1 MTALQQIIKEAKA
14 IQRKH
19 KNTSWKDAVSKASEN
34 YNKKHKAKKPVAK
47 KSIHKKSKAMPLKR
61 KTTRRKVSGVKT
73 PSESAVMK
81 QINKVGSEIKH
92 LESMQKKQLMKK
104 HKGAIGATIRK
115 KHTELKKLIKKY

>member
-1 MTALQQIIKEAKA
+1 MTALQQITKQAKA
-14 IQRKH
+14 LQRKN
-19 KNTSWKDAVSKASEN
+19 KKLSWKDAIAKASEI

-47 KSIHKKSKAMPLKR
+47 KIINKKSKAMPAKR
-61 KTTRRKVSGVKT
+61 KTTRRKVSGIKK

-92 LESMQKKQLMKK
+92 LEAMQKKQLMKK

>member
-19 KNTSWKDAVSKASEN
+19 KNTSWKDAIAMASEK
-34 YNKKHKAKKPVAK
+34 YNKKHKAKTPK
-47 KSIHKKSKAMPLKR
+47 KSIYKKSKAMPTKR
-61 KTTRRKVSGVKT
+61 KTAKRKVSGVKK
-73 PSESAVMK
+73 PSETAVMK
-81 QINKVGSEIKH
+81 QINKVEKDIKH
-92 LESMQKKQLMKK
+92 LEAMQKKQLMKK